1 MTLKI
6 EISSFMKEENKIH
19 MKKNEF
25 VPTPHSQN
33 LKILASLPQHN
44 RFRDENWY

>member
-6 EISSFMKEENKIH
+6 EISSFIKEEKKIH
-19 MKKNEF
+19 MKKNKF
-25 VPTPHSQN
+25 VNTPHSQN
-33 LKILASLPQHN
+33 LKMLASLAQHT